1 MNLRRRAKNRIESYW
16 KRMTSPEDL
25 STCFIFVLLAMIFPF
40 LVIVVAAIYLP
51 RFLAFCMAVL
61 IGTYAYLAFAGILNN
76 NALNALAF
84 KSAELYFRLAVPVVI
99 IAIFNTLTCAMKP
112 MMSQLERHFTKPD
125 A

>member
-25 STCFIFVLLAMIFPF
+25 STCFVFVLLAMIFPF
-40 LVIVVAAIYLP
+40 LVIVVAAIYFP

-61 IGTYAYLAFAGILNN
+61 IGTYAYLAFAGILNS
-76 NALNALAF
+76 NALAF

-99 IAIFNTLTCAMKP
+99 IAIFNTLTCVMKP
-112 MMSQLERHFTKPD
+112 IMSQLERHFTRAK